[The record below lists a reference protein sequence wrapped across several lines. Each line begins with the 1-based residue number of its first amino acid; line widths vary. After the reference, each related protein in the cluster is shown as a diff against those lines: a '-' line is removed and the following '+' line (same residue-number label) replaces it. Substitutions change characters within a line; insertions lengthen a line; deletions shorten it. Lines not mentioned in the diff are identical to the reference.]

1 MVNQHLPKMAQ
12 FISELRKEKK
22 LTQKDLAEKMGV
34 TDKAVSKWERGLSYP
49 DIALLSKLSHV
60 LGVTTSELLNGEKA
74 KPSASEIEV
83 RIEETHQD
91 ANIATKT
98 VIAKNARWKF
108 VAIVFAVLILSVLI
122 IIDCNSAIERGLAW
136 SILPLRITV
145 LIWLAVMLGVF
156 VMEKN
161 KMASLFPC
169 GFFIYVTTFY
179 FSSLNQ
185 ATTRDISTYGAFNGF
200 QNVYIPHYTIILV
213 MFIVS
218 IAVTVISFWIQNK
231 QISGDKVFLFV
242 TINVTIIILSVL
254 TDSSIMDYVD
264 IHGLG
269 VNPIFTFFSML
280 TFLMNC
286 VSLAMLAK
294 HHFLWQVTEKQKVT
308 SRRP

>member
-108 VAIVFAVLILSVLI
+108 VAIVFAVLIQ
-122 IIDCNSAIERGLAW
+122 
-136 SILPLRITV
+136 
-145 LIWLAVMLGVF
+145 
-156 VMEKN
+156 
-161 KMASLFPC
+161 
-169 GFFIYVTTFY
+169 Y
-179 FSSLNQ
+179 
-185 ATTRDISTYGAFNGF
+185 
-200 QNVYIPHYTIILV
+200 
-213 MFIVS
+213 
-218 IAVTVISFWIQNK
+218 
-231 QISGDKVFLFV
+231 
-242 TINVTIIILSVL
+242 
-254 TDSSIMDYVD
+254 
-264 IHGLG
+264 
-269 VNPIFTFFSML
+269 
-280 TFLMNC
+280 
-286 VSLAMLAK
+286 
-294 HHFLWQVTEKQKVT
+294 LWGI
-308 SRRP
+308 